1 MLMASRSEISHADAL
16 ALVDDTDSISR
27 LGAAART
34 LNDPGSD
41 TSVIERLFGNIR
53 EIPFAESR
61 AILQAEGLDTSLRGF
76 VARSTRASWAEAS
89 TLLTDDRLGWPVRE
103 MLVSALPEIPLSE
116 ALPLLENN
124 AIKTS
129 VRCYI
134 AGRIQHMN
142 LGHTQVRK
150 LLSSHTMDEDILVSA
165 VKRVSLLTLEQ
176 VAMFIREQK
185 ARYVVEHA
193 LLGRIMSFKFS
204 KESADF
210 LTDPT
215 VTERL
220 RERAAMELEEVTL
233 GEIADF
239 LADPE
244 VSLAPKKWVLWSLRK
259 VSFAEALPLLR
270 NESVPAHIRSILL
283 SKLGRL
289 SFSEARDFI
298 VDHAVNPDVREDLVK
313 TNIREVSIEEVAGIL
328 RDHTISR
335 SLRIELARRVSN
347 AKFKDLMRMIADD
360 DMDPMVRDWLKFN
373 HPGAGIAGTVVGKVR
388 ALTDKMKHAA

>member
-1 MLMASRSEISHADAL
+1 MSLE
-16 ALVDDTDSISR
+16 DS
-27 LGAAART
+27 
-34 LNDPGSD
+34 
-41 TSVIERLFGNIR
+41 
-53 EIPFAESR
+53 
-61 AILQAEGLDTSLRGF
+61 
-76 VARSTRASWAEAS
+76 
-89 TLLTDDRLGWPVRE
+89 
-103 MLVSALPEIPLSE
+103 
-116 ALPLLENN
+116 
-124 AIKTS
+124 
-129 VRCYI
+129 
-134 AGRIQHMN
+134 
-142 LGHTQVRK
+142 QVRK
-150 LLSSHTMDEDILVSA
+150 FLSSHTLDPDILVSA
-165 VKRVSLLTLEQ
+165 VKRVSLLTLGQ
-176 VAMFIREQK
+176 VMRFVREKK
-185 ARYVVEHA
+185 ARYAVEHA

-210 LTDPT
+210 LADPT

-220 RERAAMELEEVTL
+220 RERAAMEMEEVTL

-283 SKLGRL
+283 SKIERV

-298 VDHAVNPDVREDLVK
+298 VDHAVNPDVREDFIK
-313 TNIREVSIEEVAGIL
+313 TKIRRVELDEVAGIL

-360 DMDPMVRDWLKFN
+360 DMDPMVRDWLKLN
-373 HPGAGIAGTVVGKVR
+373 HPGAGVAGTVVGKVR
-388 ALTDKMKHAA
+388 NLTNKLKHAA